1 MRAIASPFPS
11 VLEEQLA
18 SSLASLKTD
27 DPLAP
32 VLIIAPSILLLDR
45 LKRSLSR
52 KLGAVL
58 GVQFLYHRSV
68 AEEVARG
75 REDPA
80 AVPLTLAGSGLLERL
95 LSGVIEQGDS
105 PLRHYARS
113 WPGALRSLLATFRDF
128 RDAGVAPAM
137 LARRT
142 GGDKTENDLFS
153 IYQDYVAAL
162 MRLEERGLTDGA
174 GLIEAALPDA
184 AQWARRYAHVF
195 HHGAYD
201 LIGVHAELM
210 RRISVSTPFTWLV
223 PADPEAPAFEMG
235 RKFIAALGD
244 GLDVAWPPAPSDLG
258 APALR
263 ATAMFGGVA
272 SFDAPMPPG
281 ALELFHTQGP
291 DAEAEHA
298 VRLALR
304 AVTDEDIPPE
314 EIAIVA
320 RDITTYAAR
329 LLPALEACGLSG
341 RVHAI
346 KPLSSEPGVQALIML
361 LRSLLDDFK
370 RQPLTDLMR
379 SPAFMGEAIAKE
391 RGLPFSPD
399 LWDRWSRGAGVIRGR
414 DMWTAGISGWLTKR
428 REMRARFDG
437 ETDFG
442 GEEKRFAGLACIL
455 DALDAA
461 RITWVGT
468 PALWRDQALAIRDLA
483 SQFLQPFNGEPDGAV
498 EQVFAILEDLA
509 RLDKIA
515 ETVPIEAASPG
526 SAFAFLQA
534 AISQA
539 SLRPAGHAPSGVR
552 VIDLMQARCV
562 PFERVILIG
571 FNQGVIPRKL
581 TEDPFLPDEARRR
594 LRDLLGK
601 PIPVKSEGEIEERIL
616 LALLVSGTGR
626 RLTIGWQRA
635 DADGKTRSPSLA
647 LREIARI
654 REGEPAID
662 LILRNPEAALRL
674 KTHPGEALKQV
685 MEQDG
690 RLSPGQ
696 ALIGAGLGLAGR
708 GTEPGEAVR
717 ALRATLDRPN
727 ESALFGLA
735 LIARLEAWRGKDLTC
750 DGIVGPEA
758 AALLSSRLSV
768 SALERLGRCPLS
780 FFMRDILQV
789 REMDTVSEE
798 GGIEAWEMGELVHLL
813 LEKTYAR
820 LTEES
825 LFSAGKETLVAR
837 GLALVG
843 ELWDEVFQGPRSRIG
858 RVLPLRWEIESSRW
872 RSEVE
877 AFLRA
882 DLGRLASE
890 GGHPIALEKILAES
904 IQIPRKGSNDELAI
918 TARLDRV
925 IRYNDGSVRVGDYKT
940 SGNPAKRVDLKSMLR
955 GEELQIPLYVLAAER
970 WLDAQGERSGGVD
983 GEILALGPDIAA
995 ENRYT
1000 ETGPRVADPKKFL
1013 KIRAGVQETLHVLI
1027 ENARAGN
1034 FPMNP
1039 SRRCDYCPYRR
1050 GCRRSHPPSRARL
1063 EAEASL
1069 GDLRRARGKIQKKP
1083 MLADVS
1089 A

>member
-1 MRAIASPFPS
+1 MRAIASPFPT

-18 SSLASLKTD
+18 SSLASLKKE

-32 VLIIAPSILLLDR
+32 VLVVAPSILLLDR

-52 KLGAVL
+52 KLGAAL
-58 GVQFLYHRSV
+58 GVEFLYHRGV
-68 AEEVARG
+68 AEEVTRQ

-80 AVPLTLAGSGLLERL
+80 AVPLMLADSGLLERL
-95 LSGVIEQGDS
+95 LSGAIKQGDS
-105 PLRHYARS
+105 PLRAYARS
-113 WPGALRSLLATFRDF
+113 WPGALRALLSTFRDF
-128 RDAGVAPAM
+128 RDAGVDPAM
-137 LARRT
+137 LGKRSGA
-142 GGDKTENDLFS
+142 DKTENDLFS

-162 MRLEERGLTDGA
+162 RRLEGHGLTDGA
-174 GLIEAALPDA
+174 GLIEAALPEA

-210 RRISVSTPFTWLV
+210 RRISQGTPVTWLI

-244 GLDVAWPPAPSDLG
+244 NLDIVWPPAPSDLG
-258 APALR
+258 APAVR
-263 ATAMFGGVA
+263 ATAMFGA
-272 SFDAPMPPG
+272 STSFDAPMPSG
-281 ALELFHTQGP
+281 AVELFHTQGP
-291 DAEAEHA
+291 DAEAQHA

-304 AVTDEDIPPE
+304 AVTDEGIPPE

-320 RDITTYAAR
+320 RDIQTYAAR
-329 LLPALEACGLSG
+329 LLHALEAAGLSG

-346 KPLSSEPGVQALIML
+346 KPLSSDPGVQAFIMI
-361 LRSLLDDFK
+361 LRSLLGDFA

-379 SPAFMGEAIAKE
+379 SPAFMGEAIARE

-399 LWDRWSRGAGVIRGR
+399 VWDRWSRGAGVIRGH
-414 DMWTAGISGWLTKR
+414 DMWTDGISGWLTER
-428 REMRARFDG
+428 QRNRARFGG
-437 ETDFG
+437 ESDIG
-442 GEEKRFAGLACIL
+442 REEKRFAGLKCIV

-461 RITWVGT
+461 RIKWVGT
-468 PALWRDQALAIRDLA
+468 RARWRDQALAIRDLA
-483 SQFLQPFNGEPDGAV
+483 SQFLQPFNGEPDGAA

-515 ETVPIEAASPG
+515 ETVPIEAASPEN
-526 SAFAFLQA
+526 AFAFLQA
-534 AISQA
+534 AIFPA
-539 SLRPAGHAPSGVR
+539 ALRPDERAPSGVR
-552 VIDLMQARCV
+552 IIDLMQARCV
-562 PFERVILIG
+562 PFEHVILIG

-581 TEDPFLPDEARRR
+581 TEDPFLPDEARQR
-594 LRDLLGK
+594 LRHLIGR
-601 PIPVKSEGEIEERIL
+601 PIPIKGEGEIEERIL

-626 RLTIGWQRA
+626 RLSIGWQRA
-635 DADGKTRSPSLA
+635 DADGKARSPSLA

-662 LILRNPEAALRL
+662 LILQNPEAALRL
-674 KTHPGEALKQV
+674 RTHPGEALKQV
-685 MEQDG
+685 MAMDD

-696 ALIGAGLGLAGR
+696 GLIGAGLGLAGR
-708 GTEPGEAVR
+708 GSAPGEAVR
-717 ALRATLDRPN
+717 ALRTTLDRTDKSLLYGIDLM
-727 ESALFGLA
+727 ER
-735 LIARLEAWRGKDLTC
+735 IEAWRGKDLTC

-780 FFMRDILQV
+780 FFMRDILHV

-798 GGIEAWEMGELVHLL
+798 GEIEAYEMGDLVHLL

-820 LTEES
+820 LAAES
-825 LFSAGKETLVAR
+825 LFDAGKEKLVAR

-843 ELWDEVFQGPRSRIG
+843 ELWDEVFQGPRRRIG
-858 RVLPLRWEIESSRW
+858 RSLPLRWEIESSLW

-882 DLGRLASE
+882 DLDHFAAG
-890 GGHPIALEKILAES
+890 GGHPIALEKILEES
-904 IQIPRKGSNDELAI
+904 IRIPRSGSGDELAI

-925 IRYNDGSVRVGDYKT
+925 IRYADGSVRVGDYKT
-940 SGNPAKRVDLKSMLR
+940 SGNPANRIDPKSMLR

-970 WLDAQGERSGGVD
+970 WLDAQGEGSGGVD
-983 GEILALGPDIAA
+983 GEILALGPGIAA

-1000 ETGPRVADPKKFL
+1000 ETGPQAVDPKKFL

-1050 GCRRSHPPSRARL
+1050 GCRRTHPPSHARL
-1063 EAEASL
+1063 EAEESL
-1069 GDLRRARGKIQKKP
+1069 GELRRARGKIQKKP